1 MRMALSLLL
10 TVAGLVHAD
19 EGGAR
24 YCIALDLKTFP
35 QATPK
40 EALTSVLKAIDAKR
54 FDYLVAQLA
63 DPAWVDEHVKRY
75 NGGRF
80 EAQVEETRGRLD
92 PGSIKLLRR
101 FLSEGEWTDGDKEAS
116 VRLKD
121 VPDRCLSLRK
131 IEFRWYLENSSK
143 PKK

>member
-10 TVAGLVHAD
+10 AVAGLVRAD
-19 EGGAR
+19 AGGPR
-24 YCIALDLKTFP
+24 YGIALDLKTFP

-40 EALTSVLKAIDAKR
+40 EALASALKAIDAKR
-54 FDYLVAQLA
+54 IDYLVAHLA
-63 DPAWVDEHVKRY
+63 NPAWVDEHVRRY

-80 EAQVEETRGRLD
+80 EDQVEETRGRFD
-92 PGSIKLLRR
+92 PASVKLLRR
-101 FLSEGEWTDGDKEAS
+101 FLGDGEWTDGDKEAS

-121 VPDRCLSLRK
+121 VPDRCLSLCK
-131 IEFRWYLENSSK
+131 IEGRWYLENRSK